1 MYIASTAGWNPK
13 YSRLLVSLVF
23 AFIPLSAS
31 SSDRL
36 FAFIPLS
43 ASSSYR
49 HFFDSRIGDFSK
61 NVIISESQISFRCGI
76 LTYMDGMMEDGISR
90 VTIATCGRYTVYIRG
105 RPHLLRDSVRMGP
118 WGRVFWTF
126 GDKVWSHF
134 QKIRRSLIPNKNW
147 TSLGCDSHSTLNCKT
162 VPLKNGQTKLVC
174 RHSVS
179 YTIHLVPPGGPA
191 GGLLRRGR
199 GRSPPG
205 SPPPQRNIAA

>member
-1 MYIASTAGWNPK
+1 MQALTVYIASTAGWNPK

-126 GDKVWSHF
+126 GDRVWSHF
-134 QKIRRSLIPNKNW
+134 QKIRRSQ
-147 TSLGCDSHSTLNCKT
+147 TKT
-162 VPLKNGQTKLVC
+162 VDLSFLC
-174 RHSVS
+174 HSVTHTMLKVRDFYS
-179 YTIHLVPPGGPA
+179 RLSVPDLSHTP
-191 GGLLRRGR
+191 
-199 GRSPPG
+199 
-205 SPPPQRNIAA
+205 

>member
-1 MYIASTAGWNPK
+1 MQALTVYIASTAGWNPK

-31 SSDRL
+31 SSDWH
-36 FAFIPLS
+36 FI
-43 ASSSYR
+43 
-49 HFFDSRIGDFSK
+49 DSRIGDFSK

-134 QKIRRSLIPNKNW
+134 QKIRRS
-147 TSLGCDSHSTLNCKT
+147 
-162 VPLKNGQTKLVC
+162 QTKTGFLSFLC
-174 RHSVS
+174 HSSVTHTTMLKS
-179 YTIHLVPPGGPA
+179 ATFTPDFRFPTFRAYNPSL
-191 GGLLRRGR
+191 
-199 GRSPPG
+199 
-205 SPPPQRNIAA
+205 